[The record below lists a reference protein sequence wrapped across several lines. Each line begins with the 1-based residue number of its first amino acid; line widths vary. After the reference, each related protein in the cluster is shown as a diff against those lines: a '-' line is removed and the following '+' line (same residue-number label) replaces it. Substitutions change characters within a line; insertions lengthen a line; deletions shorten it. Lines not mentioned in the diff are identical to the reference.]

1 MLKDPD
7 QGLPEHITV
16 RTPTLDET
24 KRWTCGLPFDKIE
37 EFLQIVDM
45 GTRVNITSDFGN
57 SKIWDLATLKPAL
70 PQSMTEEGPSGAS
83 VDLSSTHEG
92 ATLLHRQIMFSL
104 ANNYAGLE
112 DVSIEKVFSFLQKTT
127 NQGTFQK
134 LLQLMRGDP
143 NYSSRAIALSIF
155 QGALELG
162 DARLIDLLLN
172 NKALAIDVNRLSCQ
186 RGGRK
191 YTPIERASTLRHK
204 DVINVLLKHGSDAS
218 LTYMEQE
225 NFHGPGGALNCAI
238 FPDIS
243 RTYTRVDPQIF
254 QMLLDAGGV
263 PSVETLELL
272 IAERD
277 EEFFGLLLSANKN
290 ATKWMELKIFC
301 DAISRLSDQ
310 TAMATIRNMID
321 AGVDLNLCRSSE
333 LYTIIH
339 RGLKS
344 GFDRPDN
351 VLDTAARRGNLEMT
365 ELLLESGARM
375 TNQTLTLAISS
386 ASHEVIRMLLDRGA
400 DVNGYCSYNNDYTT
414 PLAEAIRLQ
423 DWETIELLQMSNRV
437 RLDDDIQF
445 SAAIIAASEVGDIA
459 LVDRLIQLQLAG
471 QPRANEMGKALAI
484 AIRKGQGK
492 AVALLLEAGADLNI
506 SGFGS
511 YTPLREAIIQ
521 HNAPLVHLLL
531 EEGAVPDGGDEF
543 SAKELDKAVKW
554 GDLSIVNALILAG
567 AVVDTLVYPLIT
579 AVESGDQTLV
589 KLLLDA
595 GADVN
600 NPSRSHDAL
609 QVALHNKDISMA
621 CYLLDRGAEP
631 ADTGLMGSAM
641 AERPEFFEFVLK
653 KHRMRYSEFPVKFG
667 CNALTFAV
675 LLKDKHVIRTMLE
688 RGLDANSLIQD
699 RHGRCSPFGRAIYD
713 STVDVIELFLQ
724 KRCDPNGIVFETWRR
739 YNQATC
745 YRLTGLLAAIET
757 RNVAKVELLHR
768 YGAKVNFPTHTRV
781 KRTPL
786 QEAAAA
792 GSTDVVEFLL
802 KRGAEVNAPAARRDG
817 GTALQFAAIGGHIPV
832 ACQLIDAG
840 ADVDASASRVN
851 GRTALEGAAEH
862 GRLDMLMVL
871 LNAGAG
877 DGGQDQ
883 GQFERAMALARDQGH
898 DYIADFLEDHLRP
911 KRQEIG
917 IEPMHPQM
925 EEEGA
930 AQHGLLHMLQLPS
943 NAGPGDQDFDFS
955 TDLLDDHL
963 QQTQREDG
971 HWTPTS
977 RTEYDFRMYDYN
989 GENELMDVSEI
1000 DRVWQEH
1007 SSSSEDN
1014 VAK

>member
-45 GTRVNITSDFGN
+45 GTRVNITSDLGN
-57 SKIWDLATLKPAL
+57 SKIWDLATLKSAL

-83 VDLSSTHEG
+83 VDLSSTHED
-92 ATLLHRQIMFSL
+92 ATPLHRQIMFSL

-112 DVSIEKVFSFLQKTT
+112 DVSIGKVFSFLQKTT

-186 RGGRK
+186 RGGHK

-204 DVINVLLKHGSDAS
+204 DVINVLLKHGSDVS
-218 LTYMEQE
+218 LTYMKQE
-225 NFHGPGGALNCAI
+225 NFHGPEGALNCAI
-238 FPDIS
+238 RPFNS
-243 RTYTRVDPQIF
+243 MTYTRVDPQIF
-254 QMLLDAGGV
+254 QMLLDAGGA
-263 PSVETLELL
+263 PSGDTLDLL
-272 IAERD
+272 IKERD
-277 EEFFGLLLSANKN
+277 EESFGLLLSANKN
-290 ATKWMELKIFC
+290 ATKWMELGIFSH
-301 DAISRLSDQ
+301 AISRLSDQ
-310 TAMATIRNMID
+310 TAMATIRTMID
-321 AGVDLNLCRSSE
+321 AGVDLNLCRFSGRYIITDSS
-333 LYTIIH
+333 L
-339 RGLKS
+339 GS
-344 GFDRPDN
+344 GFDRDN

-365 ELLLESGARM
+365 ELLLESGASM
-375 TNQTLTLAISS
+375 TNETLTLAISS

-400 DVNGYCSYNNDYTT
+400 DVNGYCSYDRDYTT

-423 DWETIELLQMSNRV
+423 DRETIELLQMSNRF
-437 RLDDDIQF
+437 RLDDRIQF

-459 LVDRLIQLQLAG
+459 LVDRLIQLQLEG

-492 AVALLLEAGADLNI
+492 AVALLLEAGADLNT

-511 YTPLREAIIQ
+511 HTPLREAISQ

-531 EEGAVPDGGDEF
+531 EEGALPDG
-543 SAKELDKAVKW
+543 AKELDKAVKW
-554 GDLSIVNALILAG
+554 GDLSVVNALILAG
-567 AVVDTLVYPLIT
+567 ADADHVLSA
-579 AVESGDQTLV
+579 AVKSGDQALV
-589 KLLLDA
+589 QLLLDA
-595 GADVN
+595 GAHVN
-600 NPSRSHDAL
+600 NQNRSYNAVQAAL
-609 QVALHNKDISMA
+609 KNEDISMA

-631 ADTGLMGSAM
+631 ADTPLLGLAM

-653 KHRMRYSEFPVKFG
+653 KHRMRYPGFPAKFG
-667 CNALTFAV
+667 CNALTSAV
-675 LLKDKHVIRTMLE
+675 RLKDKHVIRTMLE
-688 RGLDANSLIQD
+688 RGLDAGSLIED
-699 RHGRCSPFGRAIYD
+699 GDGRYSPFGRAIYD

-724 KRCDPNGIVFETWRR
+724 KRCDPNGIVYEISRR
-739 YNQATC
+739 HNQATC

-757 RNVAKVELLHR
+757 RNVVKVELLHR

-792 GSTDVVEFLL
+792 GSTDIVEFLL

-817 GTALQFAAIGGHIPV
+817 GTALQFAAIGAHIPV

-877 DGGQDQ
+877 DGGRDQ

-898 DYIADFLEDHLRP
+898 DYIADFLEDYLRP

-917 IEPMHPQM
+917 IEPMDPQM

-930 AQHGLLHMLQLPS
+930 AQHGRLDMLQLPS
-943 NAGPGDQDFDFS
+943 NAGPGDQDFNFS

-963 QQTQREDG
+963 QHTQREDG

-977 RTEYDFRMYDYN
+977 RTEYDFHMYDYN

-1014 VAK
+1014 VAN